1 MSDPADLS
9 AKITDLCADHPL
21 GPEARVLVTMLRIA
35 IEQWP
40 RLDPESR
47 AALRKYV
54 ERDIDRLA
62 QLIQPL

>member
-9 AKITDLCADHPL
+9 TKITDLCKDHPL
-21 GPEARVLVTMLRIA
+21 SPEARALVVVLRVA

-40 RLDPESR
+40 KLDPESR